1 MKFNQK
7 KNQSVDAS
15 ILIRSGNKRILG
27 GRGSDGPGK
36 QRRRGGNWDGADQE
50 LE

>member
-1 MKFNQK
+1 MRRVVPIC
-7 KNQSVDAS
+7 QSVDDLALCSSSLSAS

-36 QRRRGGNWDGADQE
+36 
-50 LE
+50 